1 MKEFVVID
9 LGASS
14 GRVLVGSA
22 PGRLREAARFPVA
35 AKTAADGRLRWDLAG
50 LAASVRAALTRL
62 AEQLEEPPCAVSCDS
77 WSQDLVFLGGG
88 GKELADALCYRD
100 PLLAEGPALL
110 KAAGVDLPGRIAT
123 ASQLAVF
130 RKHAPR
136 MLAEARVAL
145 HIADWVNYLLC
156 GVPRA
161 NFSMLS
167 AGRLLDAQGGLDR
180 TLFAKLDIAADL
192 FPPMAAAEVIGHM
205 SGAWPAFFRDVPVV
219 SGVSH
224 DSAAAFLALD
234 PAPGEA
240 AAVLGTW
247 LMAATDAPAGR
258 GTIGLL
264 PGRAVVSG
272 GAPGMWAQNQC
283 IEAWRKEGSFPGF
296 DAFAREIAASHFDGS
311 YRAVWSDKA
320 LTPEIIA
327 GDFRR
332 RGEAPPLTRGDLGRA
347 LNRGVA
353 EELKSLLERLTKEAG
368 RPVRSLVLGGGGAAS
383 PTLVG
388 TIAEVTGCSCRI
400 GALEATGAG
409 NLIAQRQALRG

>member
-22 PGRLREAARFPVA
+22 PDRLREAARFPVA
-35 AKTAADGRLRWDLAG
+35 AKTASDGRLRWDLAA
-50 LAASVRAALTRL
+50 LASSVRAALTRL

-77 WSQDLVFLGGG
+77 WSQDLVFLDGGG
-88 GKELADALCYRD
+88 NRLADALCYRD

-110 KAAGVDLPGRIAT
+110 KAVGIELPGKIAT

-136 MLAEARVAL
+136 MLAEARYAL
-145 HIADWVNYLLC
+145 HIADWVDFLLC

-167 AGRLLDAQGGLDR
+167 AGRLLDAQGEIDR
-180 TLFAKLDIAADL
+180 ALFAKLDIASDL
-192 FPPMAAAEVIGHM
+192 FPPMAAVEVIGRV
-205 SGAWPAFFRDVPVV
+205 SDTWPALLRGVPVV

-247 LMAATDAPAGR
+247 LMAATAAPAGR
-258 GTIGLL
+258 GTVGIT
-264 PGRAVVSG
+264 PGHAVVSG

-283 IEAWRKEGSFPGF
+283 IEAWRKEGGFPGF
-296 DAFAREIAASHFDGS
+296 DAFAREIAASHFDGG

-320 LTPEIIA
+320 LTPESIA
-327 GDFRR
+327 EDFRR
-332 RGEAPPLTRGDLGRA
+332 RGEAPPVTRGDFGRA

-353 EELKSLLERLTKEAG
+353 EELKTLLEKLGKETL
-368 RPVRSLVLGGGGAAS
+368 RPIRSLVLGGGGAAS
-383 PTLVG
+383 PTLVE
-388 TIAEVTGCSCRI
+388 TIAEATGLPCRI

-409 NLIAQRQALRG
+409 NLIAQRKALRG